1 MPDAIDMAMDSIKSE
16 IIDIKAKISQ
26 CRKKGFDTK
35 IAVMMMMEIPARI
48 KLIEAT
54 RELKEVSKINKLV
67 MDAKAEIAEAEKNG
81 EEQKKNKE
89 TDAIVEKIS
98 DIADASMEEL
108 KYRNINKARAGYTD
122 ALGMYNSLPEDRK
135 KEVREQLEKLR
146 SKLS

>member
-1 MPDAIDMAMDSIKSE
+1 
-16 IIDIKAKISQ
+16 
-26 CRKKGFDTK
+26 
-35 IAVMMMMEIPARI
+35 
-48 KLIEAT
+48 
-54 RELKEVSKINKLV
+54 

-122 ALGMYNSLPEDRK
+122 ALGMYNTCQRTEKRG
-135 KEVREQLEKLR
+135 EEQLEKLR